1 MEIENNIFSIFNIIT
16 KDKEKWKYVTDKQKE
31 EFFFIFNRFFS
42 KRYVEYSHLLNVKNI
57 DKVVAMDLWY
67 HFMKTEPYPRWF
79 WSKSDKNDK
88 NILSNSEYKLLLRH
102 FFIKP
107 EDLDYLI
114 NYHFDFI
121 KDELDY
127 LKKLNKQ

>member
-1 MEIENNIFSIFNIIT
+1 MAELVDVFNAMMRKGSWDKIT
-16 KDKEKWKYVTDKQKE
+16 NEEKEKN
-31 EFFFIFNRFFS
+31 FFIFNRFFS
-42 KRYVEYSHLLNVKNI
+42 KRYVEYSNLLNVKNI

-114 NYHFDFI
+114 NHHFDFI

>member
-1 MEIENNIFSIFNIIT
+1 MAELVDVFNAIMRKGNWDSIT
-16 KDKEKWKYVTDKQKE
+16 AEEKEKN
-31 EFFFIFNRFFS
+31 FFIFNRFFS
-42 KRYVEYSHLLNVKNI
+42 KRYVEYSNLLNVKNI

-114 NYHFDFI
+114 NHHFDFI